1 MKEVRWAGLVC
12 GGDFQKDGQQVC
24 KARDA
29 QLKGLKASDSFV
41 CSCPLLSTRMK
52 QHSLPS
58 KLKIP
63 PQSLKRFS
71 VSLRLQSRADCYLSI
86 KCNHISKTHGSWM
99 YSLISFDKCVHLC
112 NYHLNKDRAE
122 IFLKSISSLPLLP
135 SEATTI
141 LVSVLTDESGL
152 LLGFIKTESYNT
164 YSLVSGLFHWVHCFS
179 VSPTLCTRSLLYF
192 IAV

>member
-1 MKEVRWAGLVC
+1 
-12 GGDFQKDGQQVC
+12 
-24 KARDA
+24 
-29 QLKGLKASDSFV
+29 
-41 CSCPLLSTRMK
+41 MK
-52 QHSLPS
+52 QHSSPS

-86 KCNHISKTHGSWM
+86 KCNHISKAHGSWM

-122 IFLKSISSLPLLP
+122 FSSKSISSLPLLP

-141 LVSVLTDESGL
+141 LVYILTDEEWTTVGL
-152 LLGFIKTESYNT
+152 YQNRILQYVLLCLASFTECT
-164 YSLVSGLFHWVHCFS
+164 VFQFHPRCVLGVCS
-179 VSPTLCTRSLLYF
+179 ISLLCRNRLEMDN
-192 IAV
+192 